1 NPRGGPHE
9 PPTHPFDVTIG
20 TNLPTGTYHYWCML
34 HQFMHGVIRV
44 VPTGSPLP
52 KTDAEY
58 QTMAHR
64 QIVADAARATA
75 LDARFTRQSAE
86 EGDGALVGADARTVH
101 RPTRYR
107 HSLT

>member
-1 NPRGGPHE
+1 MELALPWQSPAWASFRLSPL
-9 PPTHPFDVTIG
+9 PPLVPPG
-20 TNLPTGTYHYWCML
+20 MCRYWCML

-64 QIVADAARATA
+64 QIVADAARAAA

-86 EGDGALVGADARTVH
+86 EEGGAVVGAGDRVVQLLKFY
-101 RPTRYR
+101 P
-107 HSLT
+107 S